1 MVCSAI
7 LRPLWLSPLLAEHWP
22 PRIRRYLKPM
32 MIGHLAPQGMNQMFC
47 ITKLPSSEADPSSGQ
62 ELSLEYTDT
71 CSRGII
77 TLSFFALPIPSS
89 TGSPS
94 PPPVEAAGK
103 TEAATEPTLK
113 VFLFAAEKLLPQVP
127 YRGEALAGEH

>member
-1 MVCSAI
+1 MAV
-7 LRPLWLSPLLAEHWP
+7 
-22 PRIRRYLKPM
+22 
-32 MIGHLAPQGMNQMFC
+32 
-47 ITKLPSSEADPSSGQ
+47 PSSGGA
-62 ELSLEYTDT
+62 LSLEYTDT

-89 TGSPS
+89 TGSP